1 MFSDESR
8 FYLQQKS
15 GRIRVY
21 RRKGERYLPQC
32 IVERDSYRGGSV
44 HIWGGITHTGKTE
57 VHLIQ
62 GNLTGQRYVAQI
74 LTPYVVPY
82 IQRNGQIFQQ
92 DNARPHVARVSIDYL
107 QQENIETLPW
117 PSKSTDLNPIE
128 HLWDELERRLRQR
141 QQAPT
146 NLQDLWNAVQEEWN
160 NIPQYKVRKLVA
172 SMRSRCQAVI
182 EAQGGHTRY

>member
-1 MFSDESR
+1 
-8 FYLQQKS
+8 
-15 GRIRVY
+15 
-21 RRKGERYLPQC
+21 
-32 IVERDSYRGGSV
+32 
-44 HIWGGITHTGKTE
+44 
-57 VHLIQ
+57 
-62 GNLTGQRYVAQI
+62 
-74 LTPYVVPY
+74 VPY

-117 PSKSTDLNPIE
+117 PSKSPDLNPIE
-128 HLWDELERRLRQR
+128 HLWDELERRPRQR
-141 QQAPT
+141 QRAPT